1 MTRKSCVTVNF
12 LFFLSLTLIS
22 GNFSRV
28 EKWTTIVRKNYFYLF
43 DLFKNTHISRIFL
56 IPRKIRKK
64 SNEDKILKDI
74 QIEIT

>member
-1 MTRKSCVTVNF
+1 MTVNF

-22 GNFSRV
+22 ENFSRV

-56 IPRKIRKK
+56 IPRKIRKNG
-64 SNEDKILKDI
+64 NEGKILKDV
-74 QIEIT
+74 QIEII